1 MGREATKGGTLG
13 LCSGLRCWPSSYGK
27 PAGVQTTGGPHLTL
41 IWEGLQ
47 APGCEDHWKLSD
59 RSRFHSIAFAGS
71 PLRTSVESQSTMC
84 IAQRERGLFP
94 RDGSLARTCSAQ
106 IWPQASSRP
115 PLACIPR
122 TQEAKAQCGGSCS
135 PGALYWC
142 PQEGQ
147 WMCPRSSNNSG
158 GSGKGC
164 KSPRPDPEMTATVR

>member
-1 MGREATKGGTLG
+1 MGREATRGGTLG
-13 LCSGLRCWPSSYGK
+13 LYSGLRCWSSSVGSLQGYR
-27 PAGVQTTGGPHLTL
+27 ATGGRHLTL
-41 IWEGLQ
+41 IWERLQ
-47 APGCEDHWKLSD
+47 ASGCEDHWKLSD

-94 RDGSLARTCSAQ
+94 REGSLARTCSAQ

-115 PLACIPR
+115 PLACLCKPR

-142 PQEGQ
+142 PPEGQ
-147 WMCPRSSNNSG
+147 WMCPRSSNNSRG
-158 GSGKGC
+158 QWEGL
-164 KSPRPDPEMTATVR
+164 